1 MKKQPYMAKKQEQI
15 DIIRKKIDHMGHKSH
30 KQMGKKTTHRS
41 TKSMCVWG
49 GGHKHLENKTRNEQI
64 SNPTKDK

>member
-49 GGHKHLENKTRNEQI
+49 GGT
-64 SNPTKDK
+64 